1 MVEKIQEV
9 KKARAISK
17 YNRLSPRKAR
27 LVADLIRGKR
37 VVEALRIL
45 YGINNK
51 PKRFIEKT
59 LKSAVANFKNKY
71 PEIDEENL
79 YISEIYIDE
88 GPRLKRFKPRAM
100 GRAYPIIK
108 PTAHITVV
116 VSPIER

>member
-1 MVEKIQEV
+1 MAEVKEV
-9 KKARAISK
+9 KKARAVSK

-27 LVADLIRGKR
+27 LVADLIRGKH
-37 VVEALRIL
+37 VLEALKIL

-59 LKSAVANFKNKY
+59 LKSAIANFKNKY
-71 PEIDEENL
+71 PDYNEENL

-88 GPRLKRFKPRAM
+88 GPRLKRYRPRAM

-116 VSPIER
+116 VSPIEEK